1 MLKEQAEKAQG
12 EYEAKLAAME
22 ASLSTR
28 TQESEK
34 TLTESTK
41 IAEDLQK
48 QKSAFE
54 GLQEEKRAL

>member
-54 GLQEEKRAL
+54 GL

>member
-1 MLKEQAEKAQG
+1 MLKEQAEKSQG

-22 ASLSTR
+22 VSLSTR

-54 GLQEEKRAL
+54 GI